1 MNRTNTSEIDPSIIY
16 FTHSKL
22 RKKFSDGKLVEE
34 TFKQVLDGIVKVED
48 LPKIKVMYDPSTE
61 RYISMNNR
69 RLWVFKQLNALG
81 KLPTILVIIEMVK
94 GKDNKL
100 TKNTYSL
107 NAKLDLN

>member
-1 MNRTNTSEIDPSIIY
+1 MNKNNQTEIDPSVIY

-34 TFKQVLDGIVKVED
+34 TLKQVLDGNLKAED
-48 LPKIKVMYDPSTE
+48 LPKIKVMYDPATE

-69 RLWVFKQLNALG
+69 RLWVLKQLNSLG
-81 KLPTILVIIEMVK
+81 KLQSIVVNIEYIK

-100 TKNTYSL
+100 SKNTYSL
-107 NAKLDLN
+107 NAKLDMN

>member
-1 MNRTNTSEIDPSIIY
+1 MNKNNLIELDPSIIY

-34 TFKQVLDGIVKVED
+34 TLKEILDGNLKVED
-48 LPKIKVMYDPSTE
+48 LPKIKVMYDPATE

-69 RLWVFKQLNALG
+69 RLWVIKQLNSLG
-81 KLPTILVIIEMVK
+81 KCQSIMAHIEYVK
-94 GKDNKL
+94 SNSKL

-107 NAKLDLN
+107 TAKLELH